1 MAEQR
6 TFNPMVRGSIPRR
19 PTEFSQV
26 LARFASLWRLATLK
40 FSDDALPISDRCSQ
54 VRESGD
60 VVATKVE
67 RHRADVREVEADSAL
82 AEPGRDDIDES
93 NIGKGELGE
102 QTTRKRRAAGVDDK
116 EPTTGHNERAI
127 VTVRSVNTL
136 AYLARWTLR
145 SLRGGGERK
154 NGNHDLPRAQP
165 VTHSLE
171 NLRPLFGVLRM

>member
-1 MAEQR
+1 
-6 TFNPMVRGSIPRR
+6 MVRGSIPRR
-19 PTEFSQV
+19 PTEFS
-26 LARFASLWRLATLK
+26 
-40 FSDDALPISDRCSQ
+40 LPISDRCSQ

-67 RHRADVREVEADSAL
+67 RHRADVREVEANSAL

-93 NIGKGELGE
+93 NIGKRELGE

-116 EPTTGHNERAI
+116 EPTTRYNERAI

-136 AYLARWTLR
+136 AYLACWTLR

-154 NGNHDLPRAQP
+154 NGNRDLPGPSRSLTVSRICARCLAYCACEAMTP
-165 VTHSLE
+165 VG
-171 NLRPLFGVLRM
+171 RPPDCARRYKAGCRSS